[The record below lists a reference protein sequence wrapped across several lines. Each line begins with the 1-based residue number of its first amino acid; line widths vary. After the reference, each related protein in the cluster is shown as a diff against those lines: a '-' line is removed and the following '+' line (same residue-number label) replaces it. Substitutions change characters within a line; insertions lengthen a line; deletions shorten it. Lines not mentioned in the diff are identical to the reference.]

1 MKHGIIFARKS
12 TWRSRLDLEYL
23 DETSNRKISA
33 RQRHEDGSQDSRVR
47 PLKQFADYAAKETLG
62 QVHAGG
68 FLHDLIRANA
78 DGTSTAP
85 SKLTN
90 DERKKRISESWCR
103 HLRKFPTSSE
113 NPVIQHRLVFS
124 MSGELHDKLVA
135 SGVNPDRVLHF
146 TMKKAMAKFAERFHP
161 DDAVGYAYGLH
172 HDTDNLHVHI
182 ALCPRTARGAYVGC
196 STARTPT
203 SGHKDQMKYLRSCF
217 EQENKRWAQILAA
230 PQKLEAHLSKRLDCD
245 KIIFAPRL
253 NHSNL
258 NALRST
264 QTADAI
270 RLQHL
275 YRSIRNLEASIAEKR
290 QYLAG
295 KRSAQFVSRLLRKR
309 KPKVARI
316 VEKLAAAVEHRSLRE
331 MQNLLFKIK
340 RQYRAAHKRYTQI
353 HGFNSYANR
362 STIQFAHRQQ
372 NAL

>member
-1 MKHGIIFARKS
+1 MKNGIIFAHKS

-23 DETSNRKISA
+23 DETSRRKISA
-33 RQRHEDGSQDSRVR
+33 SETLRTDSETGRK
-47 PLKQFADYAAKETLG
+47 LKQFSDYASKETLG

-68 FLHDLIRANA
+68 FLHDLIRVNA

-124 MSGELHDKLVA
+124 MSGELHNKLVA
-135 SGVNPDRVLHF
+135 SGINPDRVLHS
-146 TMKKAMAKFAERFHP
+146 TVKKAMAKFAERFHP

-203 SGHKDQMKYLRSCF
+203 SGHKDQMKYLCSCF
-217 EQENKRWAQILAA
+217 EQENKRWEQILAS
-230 PQKLEAHLSKRLDCD
+230 PQKLEEHLSKRLDSD

-253 NHSNL
+253 NHSQM

-270 RLQHL
+270 RLQQL
-275 YRSIRNLEASIAEKR
+275 YRAIRNLEASLAAKR
-290 QYLAG
+290 QYLSS
-295 KRSAQFVSRLLRKR
+295 KRSSQFVSRLLRKR
-309 KPKVARI
+309 KPRI
-316 VEKLAAAVEHRSLRE
+316 TRVVEKLAAVVDRRSLRK
-331 MQNLLFKIK
+331 MQNHLFKIK

-353 HGFNSYANR
+353 HGFSSYANR
-362 STIQFAHRQQ
+362 STISLTHRQQ

>member
-1 MKHGIIFARKS
+1 MKNGIIFVHKS

-23 DETSNRKISA
+23 DETSRRKISA
-33 RQRHEDGSQDSRVR
+33 RETLNAKSEIARKLR
-47 PLKQFADYAAKETLG
+47 QFGDYASKETLG

-68 FLHDLIRANA
+68 FLHDLIRVNA
-78 DGTSTAP
+78 HGSSTGP

-90 DERKKRISESWCR
+90 NERKRRTSESWCH
-103 HLRKFPTSSE
+103 HLRKFPTSSQ

-124 MSGELHDKLVA
+124 MSRELHDKLVA
-135 SGVNPDRVLHF
+135 AGINPDRVLQS
-146 TMKKAMAKFAERFHP
+146 TMKKIMGKFSERFHP
-161 DDAVGYAYGLH
+161 SDSIGYADGIH
-172 HDTDNLHVHI
+172 HDTDNLHVHV

-196 STARTPT
+196 STARTPA

-217 EQENKRWAQILAA
+217 EQQNRRWAQILAS
-230 PQKLEAHLSKRLDCD
+230 PQKLEEHLSKRLDCD

-253 NHSNL
+253 NHSQINV
-258 NALRST
+258 LRST
-264 QTADAI
+264 QTAEAL
-270 RLQHL
+270 RLQHFD
-275 YRSIRNLEASIAEKR
+275 RAIRNLETSIAAKR
-290 QYLAG
+290 QYLAT
-295 KRSAQFVSRLLRKR
+295 KRSAQFVSRLLEKR

-316 VEKLAAAVEHRSLRE
+316 VEKLAAAVDRRSLRE

-340 RQYRAAHKRYTQI
+340 RQYRVAHKRYAQI